1 MPFISITTNV
11 SVSEENAVAV
21 KSALGKAI
29 SILPGKSE
37 NWLMVSISDDNR
49 MYFKGADSPAAMV
62 KTELYGK
69 ADPAKLSALTSEI
82 TAILGDTLSIPAD
95 RIYVSY
101 LCTENWGWN
110 GSNI

>member
-1 MPFISITTNV
+1 MPFISITTNAAV
-11 SVSEENAVAV
+11 TDENAVSI
-21 KSALGKAI
+21 KTALGKAI
-29 SILPGKSE
+29 SVLPGKSE
-37 NWLMVSISDDNR
+37 NWLMVNISDNNR
-49 MYFKGADSPAAMV
+49 MYFKGTDSPAAMV

-82 TAILGDTLSIPAD
+82 TAVLGDTLSIPAD

-110 GSNI
+110 GSNF